1 MDGIIIAGMVAI
13 TLLIIGF
20 IYFKG
25 IGQEKKEQKEGDTNN
40 VESMDL
46 DGGEHRITYEAIMKA
61 IEEFRNSYLFGS
73 DSFGKVYKAILVNE
87 GGRRENNMVVAV
99 KFSNLLEDGKSVS
112 RSPSHE
118 IEALKFVHHRNIVY
132 LLGWMRVPNMK
143 LEIFVYEYMPKASL
157 WEALNLAA
165 VPVGNSELEKL
176 NWKNHYN
183 IVLGVAQGLKYSHHD
198 WRPPIIH
205 GDIKSANILLNN
217 EYIAHV
223 SDFGLAKVM
232 NSEGPSTSSSVFVG
246 SSGYMAPDTPPV
258 DNTDSQPATEI
269 METPLEDTNPESKI
283 LYTMNVDTQEENVV
297 VDRETTED
305 KTIDVTNESLAPEVE
320 INIEKHTEQSIGDTT
335 EKPVETTEK
344 PFEELAKKSSEVPFE
359 TQIEKPE
366 PA

>member
-246 SSGYMAPDTPPV
+246 SSGYMAPGEDNGGGPEYNGLVEWASHIRERNGDIIMGLV
-258 DNTDSQPATEI
+258 DVELRSDYEMWSSEI
-269 METPLEDTNPESKI
+269 EKVIDVAFLCIQASPKHRPIM
-283 LYTMNVDTQEENVV
+283 QQV
-297 VDRETTED
+297 VDMLSPPSPLLDEYRALF
-305 KTIDVTNESLAPEVE
+305 N
-320 INIEKHTEQSIGDTT
+320 
-335 EKPVETTEK
+335 
-344 PFEELAKKSSEVPFE
+344 
-359 TQIEKPE
+359 
-366 PA
+366 